1 MIGSGTLTKQIAGYL
16 VRTGFDALDDD
27 ALRATKEHI
36 LYTLGTILA
45 GSSAPGIKQALA
57 GARALGG
64 ASEES
69 TVLVTGDK
77 LPAASVAL
85 VNATMGHS
93 RELDINDDRI
103 AYKSSIT
110 VIPAAL
116 AVAEKVGKVSGK
128 DFITAVCLGVDLGIR
143 LGLATNPKPVHA
155 RAIALGPFAA
165 AAGCGK
171 ILGLDDSGM
180 HNALGIAFCRST
192 VAGNSTVAP
201 SLTKRLGVG
210 FAAQSGVIAASLAVA
225 GFPAAGEVFQ
235 GSAGFFQTF
244 YQQEGD
250 YAALLDQ
257 LGSRFEIVLVGPKP
271 FPSCRYTHCAVT
283 GCLSLLHKHSIK
295 ASDIQEVRVQIGER
309 DMRSVGGW
317 SEEEKKKKRRPE
329 GVVDAQFS
337 IPYTVAATL
346 LSGGLSLEDF
356 TDAKLRSDE
365 LLELATRVKMIL
377 NPELDHGPMD
387 VKPQVVEIVTR
398 DGKVF
403 SERVMY
409 PKGNPNNPVTSDELV
424 AAFRGMASY
433 AAEPLSADKIDDA
446 VSLVLRLEEVPDV
459 SILTRLLT
467 H

>member
-16 VRTGFDALDDD
+16 ARTGYQALDR
-27 ALRATKEHI
+27 AAVRATKEHI
-36 LYTLGTILA
+36 LYTLGTIVA
-45 GSSAPGIKQALA
+45 GSSAPGIKQALD
-57 GARALGG
+57 GARALSGG
-64 ASEES
+64 SPES
-69 TVLVTGDK
+69 TVLVQGDK
-77 LPAASVAL
+77 LPAAFAAL
-85 VNATMGHS
+85 ANATMGHS

-116 AVAEKVGKVSGK
+116 AVAERVGNVCGE
-128 DFITAVCLGVDLGIR
+128 DFIAAVCLGIDLGIR
-143 LGLATNPKPVHA
+143 LGLATHPKPVHA

-165 AAGCGK
+165 AAACGK
-171 ILGLDDSGM
+171 ILGLDETGL

-192 VAGNSTVAP
+192 IAGNSTVAP

-210 FAAQSGVIAASLAVA
+210 FAAQSGVIAALLAA
-225 GFPAAGEVFQ
+225 AAFPGSGEVFQ

-244 YQQEGD
+244 YQREGD
-250 YAALLDQ
+250 YDTLLDQ

-271 FPSCRYTHCAVT
+271 FPSCRYTHGAVT
-283 GCLSLLHKHSIK
+283 GCLDLQRKHSIK
-295 ASDIQEVRVQIGER
+295 GHDVQEIRVQIGER

-317 SEEEKKKKRRPE
+317 SEDEKRKKRRPE

-346 LSGGLSLEDF
+346 VSGGLSLEEF
-356 TDAKLRSDE
+356 TDVKLRNEEILD
-365 LLELATRVKMIL
+365 LAARVKLVL
-377 NPELDHGPMD
+377 NPELDEGPMD

-403 SERVMY
+403 SERVEY
-409 PKGNPNNPVTSDELV
+409 PRGNPHNPVTAEELV
-424 AAFRGMASY
+424 ESFRGMATY
-433 AAEPLSADKIDDA
+433 AAKPLSASKVDDA
-446 VSLVLRLEEVPDV
+446 VSLALRLEEVPDV

>member
-16 VRTGFDALDDD
+16 ARTGFDALDDD

-57 GARALGG
+57 GARALSG
-64 ASEES
+64 ASQES

-116 AVAEKVGKVSGK
+116 AVAEKVGKISGK
-128 DFITAVCLGVDLGIR
+128 DFITAVCLGVDFGIR

-165 AAGCGK
+165 AAACGK
-171 ILGLDDSGM
+171 MLGLDENGL

-192 VAGNSTVAP
+192 VSGNSTVAP

-210 FAAQSGVIAASLAVA
+210 FASQSGVIAALLAAA

-235 GSAGFFQTF
+235 GAAGFFQTF
-244 YQQEGD
+244 YRQEGD
-250 YAALLDQ
+250 YDALLDQ

-283 GCLSLLHKHSIK
+283 GVLDLVRKHAIK
-295 ASDIQEVRVQIGER
+295 ARDIDEVRVRIGER

-317 SEEEKKKKRRPE
+317 TEEEKNKKHRPE

-346 LSGGLSLEDF
+346 VSGGLSLEQF
-356 TDAKLRSDE
+356 TDAELRSDE
-365 LLELATRVKMIL
+365 ILDLAARVKTIL
-377 NPELDHGPMD
+377 TPEFDHGPMD
-387 VKPQVVEIVTR
+387 VKPQVVEIVMR
-398 DGKVF
+398 DGKVL
-403 SERVMY
+403 SEKIVY
-409 PKGNPNNPVTSDELV
+409 PKGNPNNPVTSEELV
-424 AAFRGMASY
+424 AAFRSMASY
-433 AAEPLSADKIDDA
+433 AVKPLSGAKVDDA
-446 VSLVLRLEEVPDV
+446 VALALQLEEVDDV
-459 SILTRLLT
+459 AVLTKFLT
-467 H
+467 A

>member
-16 VRTGFDALDDD
+16 ARTGFDALDDE

-45 GSSAPGIKQALA
+45 GSSAPGIKQAFA
-57 GARALGG
+57 GARALSG
-64 ASEES
+64 ASQES

-77 LPAASVAL
+77 LPAASAAL

-103 AYKSSIT
+103 AYKSSVT

-116 AVAEKVGKVSGK
+116 AVAEKVGKVAGK
-128 DFITAVCLGVDLGIR
+128 DFITAVCLGVDFGIR

-192 VAGNSTVAP
+192 VAGNSTAAP

-210 FAAQSGVIAASLAVA
+210 FASQSGVIAALLAVA

-283 GCLSLLHKHSIK
+283 ACLSLLRKYSIK

-309 DMRSVGGW
+309 DMRSVAGW
-317 SEEEKKKKRRPE
+317 SEDEKKKKRRPE

-365 LLELATRVKMIL
+365 LLDLAARVKPIL
-377 NPELDHGPMD
+377 NPELDHGAMD

-403 SERVMY
+403 GERVVY
-409 PKGNPNNPVTSDELV
+409 PKGNPKNPVTSDELV

-459 SILTRLLT
+459 SILIRLLT

>member
-16 VRTGFDALDDD
+16 ARTGFDALDDD
-27 ALRATKEHI
+27 ALRATKEHT

-57 GARALGG
+57 GARALSG
-64 ASEES
+64 ASQES

-116 AVAEKVGKVSGK
+116 AVAEKVGKISGK
-128 DFITAVCLGVDLGIR
+128 DFITAICLGVDFGIR

-165 AAGCGK
+165 AAACGK
-171 ILGLDDSGM
+171 ILGLDENGL

-192 VAGNSTVAP
+192 VSGNSTVAP

-210 FAAQSGVIAASLAVA
+210 FASQSGVIAALLAAA
-225 GFPAAGEVFQ
+225 GFPAAGEAFQ
-235 GSAGFFQTF
+235 GAAGFFQTF
-244 YQQEGD
+244 YRQEGD
-250 YAALLDQ
+250 YDALLDQ

-283 GCLSLLHKHSIK
+283 GVLDLVRKHAIK
-295 ASDIQEVRVQIGER
+295 ARDIDEVRVRIGER

-317 SEEEKKKKRRPE
+317 TEDEKKKKHRPE

-346 LSGGLSLEDF
+346 VSGGLSLEQF
-356 TDAKLRSDE
+356 TDAELRSDE
-365 LLELATRVKMIL
+365 ILDLAARVKTIL
-377 NPELDHGPMD
+377 TPEFDHGPMD
-387 VKPQVVEIVTR
+387 VKPQVVEIVMR
-398 DGKVF
+398 DGKVL
-403 SERVMY
+403 SEKIVY
-409 PKGNPNNPVTSDELV
+409 PKGNPNNPVTSEELV

-433 AAEPLSADKIDDA
+433 AVKPLSGAKVDDA
-446 VSLVLRLEEVPDV
+446 VALALRLEEVDDV
-459 SILTRLLT
+459 AVLTKFLT
-467 H
+467 A